1 MSVLTPH
8 FVLTTVRPRTAR
20 TSRAP
25 SSQPSVRAL
34 PRRPLPLLHV
44 LIHVIVHVRH
54 SLLRIGLHLRPNVE
68 VRKRPLCRRRHERMV
83 VDLATSPE
91 SDPESSGSTRTLLP
105 GRPSSPGDTTSG
117 ASNKL
122 DSAGSVS
129 LSSLVALIAR
139 QGDERQ
145 EDHTFLARLM
155 AYGLTRPNKPSNPTQ
170 RQALLNASSATELL
184 VVLPGPY
191 TAPDYSQSLAE
202 LKADLYTAQSENASL
217 TRWLDTL
224 AIENADLGTRMK
236 VAEKQVADL
245 EADAKHSANHVASLC
260 KVIALSETKLAKLSR

>member
-1 MSVLTPH
+1 
-8 FVLTTVRPRTAR
+8 
-20 TSRAP
+20 
-25 SSQPSVRAL
+25 
-34 PRRPLPLLHV
+34 
-44 LIHVIVHVRH
+44 
-54 SLLRIGLHLRPNVE
+54 
-68 VRKRPLCRRRHERMV
+68 
-83 VDLATSPE
+83 
-91 SDPESSGSTRTLLP
+91 
-105 GRPSSPGDTTSG
+105 
-117 ASNKL
+117 
-122 DSAGSVS
+122 
-129 LSSLVALIAR
+129 
-139 QGDERQ
+139 
-145 EDHTFLARLM
+145 M

-260 KVIALSETKLAKLSR
+260 KVIALSEPNSLSCRDREVQSRLGFGSGAAPQSTSPGPPCRDQNFASDDR